1 MIPFALSLI
10 FGSVNTHSV
19 EGTISNETFDGTL
32 RRIYSPILMY
42 HYVSELPED
51 ADEYRQGLTISPA
64 QFRDQMDFLRTNGY
78 ETISLYQ
85 LDNALNFG
93 AQLPE
98 NPIVLT
104 FDDGYID
111 HFNNVFPV
119 LNEFGYIGTFF
130 VITDR
135 LDNNDPQYLTWE
147 HAQIMEDAGMSI
159 ESHTKSHPDLRNR
172 NYDYLVFQVL
182 GSIESIEGHVEQPS
196 SMFSYPSGR
205 YDENTLEI
213 LGTMPIQRAVTTE
226 NGAWHTTDNRLEV
239 TRLRISGNMGAPG
252 LRQLLNASLTP

>member
-1 MIPFALSLI
+1 MVIFALSLI
-10 FGSVNTHSV
+10 FGNIDTPSV
-19 EGTISNETFDGTL
+19 EGAIGKATFDGTL

-64 QFRDQMDFLRTNGY
+64 QFTDQMDFLHTSGY

-85 LDNALNFG
+85 LDNALNYG
-93 AQLPE
+93 AELPH

-111 HFNNVFPV
+111 HFNDVFPF
-119 LNEFGYIGTFF
+119 LIEFGYIGTFF

-135 LDNNDPQYLTWE
+135 LDNNDPQYITWE
-147 HAQIMEDAGMSI
+147 QAQLMEGAGMSI

-172 NYDYLVFQVL
+172 NYDYLIFQVL
-182 GSIESIEGHVEQPS
+182 GSIESIEAHLGQPS
-196 SMFSYPSGR
+196 LMFSYPSGR

-213 LGTMPIQRAVTTE
+213 LGTMPVQRAVTTE

-239 TRLRISGNMGAPG
+239 TRLRISGNMGAQG
-252 LRQLLNASLTP
+252 LRQLLNASLIP